1 MTTSS
6 YESLSHAKWDCKY
19 HVVFIPKGRK
29 KALYG
34 KIRKFLGPVLREL
47 AGQRGSIIVEGH
59 MVQDHVHMLIRI
71 PPTYAVAAV
80 LGYIKSKSAIAVA
93 RQFGGRQRNFHG
105 ERFWARGYAVST
117 VGFEEEQ
124 IRASSKHQEQLDA
137 QGSDEPGEFSL
148 RNNEP
153 WQPLGLL
160 TTVKPPALRGRYD
173 SRGPWSIL
181 RVNQQLGRVALAAAC
196 GHRYLHPVDD
206 TRGRVLLRAPYGP
219 NQSGARWAHCRV

>member
-6 YESLSHAKWDCKY
+6 YESLSHSKWDGKY

-34 KIRKFLGPVLREL
+34 KIRKFLGPVLCEL
-47 AGQRGSIIVEGH
+47 AGQRGSTIVEGH

-71 PPTYAVAAV
+71 PPKYAVAEV
-80 LGYIKSKSAIAVA
+80 IGSIKGKSAIAVA
-93 RQFGGRQRNFHG
+93 RQFGGRQRNLNG

-124 IRASSKHQEQLDA
+124 IRAYIKHQEQCDA
-137 QGSDEPGEFSL
+137 QGSDEPGEFSP
-148 RNNEP
+148 RHNKP

-173 SRGPWSIL
+173 FGKQR
-181 RVNQQLGRVALAAAC
+181 LAINHRKADLSDSAAYFIC
-196 GHRYLHPVDD
+196 
-206 TRGRVLLRAPYGP
+206 
-219 NQSGARWAHCRV
+219 

>member
-1 MTTSS
+1 
-6 YESLSHAKWDCKY
+6 
-19 HVVFIPKGRK
+19 VFIPKGRK

-47 AGQRGSIIVEGH
+47 AGQRGSTIVEGH

-71 PPTYAVAAV
+71 PPKYAVAEV
-80 LGYIKSKSAIAVA
+80 IGYIKGKSAIAVA
-93 RQFGGRQRNFHG
+93 RQFGGRQRNLNG

-124 IRASSKHQEQLDA
+124 IRAYIKHQEQCDA
-137 QGSDEPGEFSL
+137 QGSDEPGEFSP
-148 RNNEP
+148 RHNKP

-173 SRGPWSIL
+173 SEHPPSVKTGRCRLHTRRISTFRTPP
-181 RVNQQLGRVALAAAC
+181 LGFSALGLC
-196 GHRYLHPVDD
+196 LHH
-206 TRGRVLLRAPYGP
+206 VLAIRPIEIG
-219 NQSGARWAHCRV
+219 S